1 MKRRSVAFIL
11 ITAIIAALVISGCGK
26 KSDDSLA
33 GVWEY
38 ADTEN
43 DIGAV
48 YDLKDDGTGTYTM
61 KVGDTEVTYEL
72 KYEVQ
77 NNHLLV
83 RYVNNET
90 FSEDD
95 VFDSEFSFKDANT
108 LIIKD
113 SFGEEMV
120 FVKK

>member
-1 MKRRSVAFIL
+1 MKKLFTVLLALTMLLTVA
-11 ITAIIAALVISGCGK
+11 ACGK
-26 KSDDSLA
+26 KGDSSLA

-48 YDLKDDGTGTYTM
+48 YDLKEDGTGTYTM
-61 KVGDTEVTYEL
+61 KVGETEVTYEL
-72 KYEVQ
+72 KYEVK
-77 NNHLLV
+77 NGHLLV
-83 RYVNNET
+83 TYVNNEI

-113 SFGEEMV
+113 SDGMEME
-120 FVKK
+120 FIKK